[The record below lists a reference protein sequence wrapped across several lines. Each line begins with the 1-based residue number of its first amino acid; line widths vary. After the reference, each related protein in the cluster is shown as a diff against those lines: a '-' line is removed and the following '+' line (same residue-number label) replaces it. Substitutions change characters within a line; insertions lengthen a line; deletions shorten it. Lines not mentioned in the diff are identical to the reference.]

1 MQGGYHR
8 VPRSRSGNHRP
19 PGKPERNIPGWS
31 LEAGTLR
38 PEAALPLAVPPPLMT
53 KRWFLL

>member
-1 MQGGYHR
+1 MQRGYHR
-8 VPRSRSGNHRP
+8 VPRTRSGSDLS
-19 PGKPERNIPGWS
+19 PGPPERNIPGWS

-38 PEAALPLAVPPPLMT
+38 PEAALPLAVPPPFMM